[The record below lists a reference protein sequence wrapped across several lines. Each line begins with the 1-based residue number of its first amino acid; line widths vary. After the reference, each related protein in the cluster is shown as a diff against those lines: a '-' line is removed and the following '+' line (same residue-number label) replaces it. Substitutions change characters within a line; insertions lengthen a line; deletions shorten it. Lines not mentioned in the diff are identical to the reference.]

1 MKFLDY
7 YLSSGV
13 RVISLFFGAVAGL
26 LVGLFTDWKI
36 GTLAGAGVTIL
47 SSVVL
52 PIVLYCEDRPYAKIK
67 ETIKASFLIDER
79 VRFTVKDGT
88 VGGYFLLTDDS
99 MIFLSLEKGDHRLE
113 LSRDEVTSVILGDNM
128 TMSIFLNNRQYIRV
142 ISGVCE
148 EMYGILREHDWRVG

>member
-88 VGGYFLLTDDS
+88 VGGYFLLTDDQL
-99 MIFLSLEKGDHRLE
+99 ILLSLDKGEHRLE
-113 LSRDEVTSVILGDNM
+113 LTRENVTSVILGDQITLN
-128 TMSIFLNNRQYIRV
+128 IFLNQKQYIRV
-142 ISGVCE
+142 ISGVCH
-148 EMYGILREHDWRVG
+148 EMYDVLTREGWIRD